1 MTQPNATFLSPS
13 AVKQHLKPVKPTC
26 ITCCHSTDALALF
39 LGFQNYN
46 ELQELIYPSVNNL
59 YRPFYIDKKNGDKRL
74 ISAPNKKLKSIQR
87 AISQSLNNVYS
98 PRKSAHGFIQGKSIL
113 TNASMHVGKK
123 FVLNIDLLGFF
134 DSLHFGRV
142 RNLFQSHPL
151 NLAPP
156 VATVLAHIC
165 CLNGKLPQGAPTS
178 PIISNMIAYKLDKD
192 LHQLAANNRSTYTRY
207 VDDITFSFT
216 QSRRRLPRDIATVL
230 KENNLKLGEKL
241 ISIIEKNGFKINN
254 EKSRCFSQNFRQVVT
269 GLVVNERVNVSR
281 AFIRQTRSMIYAW
294 KKFGLV
300 NAALEYLSKYH
311 DKSILEKHQIFIK
324 NNEDQGFFFSEI
336 VLGRINFIGMVRGKS
351 DRLFREILY
360 SYTECIGK
368 PNKSLINTPLD
379 KIGESI
385 FIIENVL
392 DDSQGTGFLLDGI
405 GLVTNQHVVDG
416 IDKDN
421 SVLLEIYRH
430 FEQDKKRKSNFD
442 KSCRA
447 KDLAILKPTT
457 DFNGIKRL
465 KVGDDSILK
474 IGSKVTVMGFPQ
486 YSPGETPYINSGKI
500 VQSKILFGNNVWLLD
515 IPVIHGN
522 SGGPVLNEKLE
533 VIGIAS
539 IGSAK
544 HDHSTKLHGFIPIST
559 LINYVNE

>member
-1 MTQPNATFLSPS
+1 MTLPNGILLSLET
-13 AVKQHLKPVKPTC
+13 AKFQLKPTKPTC
-26 ITCCHSTDALALF
+26 ITGCHSTDALALF

-46 ELQELIYPSVNNL
+46 ELQKLIYPSVKNL
-59 YRPFYIDKKNGDKRL
+59 YRSFYIDKKNGDKRL
-74 ISAPNKKLKSIQR
+74 ISAPKKKLKSIQR
-87 AISQSLNNVYS
+87 VISQSLSNVYS

-113 TNASMHVGKK
+113 TNASMHVDKK
-123 FVLNIDLLGFF
+123 FVLNVDLLGFF

-142 RNLFQSHPL
+142 RNLFQSYPL
-151 NLAPP
+151 NLTQS

-192 LHQLAANNRSTYTRY
+192 LHQLALTNRSTYTRY

-216 QSRRRLPRDIATVL
+216 QSRRRLPRDIVTVL

-241 ISIIEKNGFKINN
+241 TSIIEKNGFKINN

-269 GLVVNERVNVSR
+269 GLVVNERANVSR
-281 AFIRQTRSMIYAW
+281 NFIRQTRSMIYAW

-311 DKSILEKHQIFIK
+311 DKSILEKHEIFIK
-324 NNEDQGFFFSEI
+324 NNEDKGVFFSKI

-368 PNKSLINTPLD
+368 PNRALINTPLD
-379 KIGESI
+379 KIG
-385 FIIENVL
+385 
-392 DDSQGTGFLLDGI
+392 DDS
-405 GLVTNQHVVDG
+405 
-416 IDKDN
+416 
-421 SVLLEIYRH
+421 VL
-430 FEQDKKRKSNFD
+430 KN
-442 KSCRA
+442 
-447 KDLAILKPTT
+447 
-457 DFNGIKRL
+457 
-465 KVGDDSILK
+465 
-474 IGSKVTVMGFPQ
+474 GSKVTVMGFPQ

-500 VQSKILFGNNVWLLD
+500 VQSKKLFENNVWLLD

-522 SGGPVLNEKLE
+522 SGGPVLNDKLE

-539 IGSAK
+539 IGSAR
-544 HDHSTKLHGFIPIST
+544 HDQSTKLHGFIPIST
-559 LINYVNE
+559 LINYMNE

>member
-1 MTQPNATFLSPS
+1 MTLPNGILLSIED
-13 AVKQHLKPVKPTC
+13 VKNQLKPTKPTC
-26 ITCCHSTDALALF
+26 ITGCNSTDALALF
-39 LGFQNYN
+39 LGFENYN
-46 ELQELIYPSVNNL
+46 ELQSLIYPSINNL
-59 YRPFYIDKKNGDKRL
+59 YRNFYIDKKSGDKRL
-74 ISAPNKKLKSIQR
+74 ISAPKKRLKSIQR
-87 AISQSLNNVYS
+87 TISHSLNNIYS
-98 PRKSAHGFIQGKSIL
+98 PRKSAHGFITGKSIL
-113 TNASMHVGKK
+113 TNASMHVDKK
-123 FVLNIDLLGFF
+123 FVLNVDLLGFF

-142 RNLFQSHPL
+142 RNLFQSYPL
-151 NLAPP
+151 NLTTP

-192 LHQLAANNRSTYTRY
+192 LHQLAATNRSTYTRY

-216 QSRRRLPRDIATVL
+216 QSRRRLPRDIVTVL

-241 ISIIEKNGFKINN
+241 ISIIEKNGFKLNN
-254 EKSRCFSQNFRQVVT
+254 EKSRCFSQSLRQVVT

-281 AFIRQTRSMIYAW
+281 GFIRQTRSMIYAW
-294 KKFGLV
+294 KKFGLI
-300 NAALEYLSKYH
+300 NAALEYLSRYH
-311 DKSILEKHQIFIK
+311 DKSLLEKHHLFIRDNK
-324 NNEDQGFFFSEI
+324 DKGVFFSKI
-336 VLGRINFIGMVRGKS
+336 FFGRINFIGMVRGKN
-351 DRLFREILY
+351 DRLFRKILY

-385 FIIENVL
+385 FIIENTL
-392 DDSQGTGFLLDGI
+392 DDAQGTGFLLDGI

-474 IGSKVTVMGFPQ
+474 IGSKITVMGFPQ

>member
-1 MTQPNATFLSPS
+1 MTLPNGILLSLET
-13 AVKQHLKPVKPTC
+13 AKFQLKPTKPTC
-26 ITCCHSTDALALF
+26 ITGCHSTDALALF

-46 ELQELIYPSVNNL
+46 ELQKLIYPSVKNL
-59 YRPFYIDKKNGDKRL
+59 YRSFYIDKKNGDKRL
-74 ISAPNKKLKSIQR
+74 ISAPKKKLKSIQR
-87 AISQSLNNVYS
+87 VISQSLSNVYS

-113 TNASMHVGKK
+113 TNASMHVDKK
-123 FVLNIDLLGFF
+123 FVLNIDILGFF

-142 RNLFQSHPL
+142 RNLFQSYPL
-151 NLAPP
+151 NLTQS

-192 LHQLAANNRSTYTRY
+192 LHQLALTNRSTYTRY

-216 QSRRRLPRDIATVL
+216 QSRRRLPRDIVTVL

-241 ISIIEKNGFKINN
+241 TSIIEKNGFKINN
-254 EKSRCFSQNFRQVVT
+254 EKTRCFSQNFRQVVT
-269 GLVVNERVNVSR
+269 GLVVNERANVSR
-281 AFIRQTRSMIYAW
+281 NFIRQTRSMIYAW

-300 NAALEYLSKYH
+300 NSALEYLSKYH
-311 DKSILEKHQIFIK
+311 DKSILEKHEIFIK
-324 NNEDQGFFFSEI
+324 NNEDKGVFFSKI

-368 PNKSLINTPLD
+368 PNRALINTPLD

-385 FIIENVL
+385 FIIENLL
-392 DDSQGTGFLLDGI
+392 DDSQGTGFLLDGV
-405 GLVTNQHVVDG
+405 GLITNQHVVDG
-416 IDKDN
+416 IEKEN
-421 SVLLEIYRH
+421 SELLEIYRY
-430 FEQDKKRKSNFD
+430 FEQDKKRKSNFE

-447 KDLAILKPTT
+447 RDLAILKPTT
-457 DFNGIKRL
+457 EFNGIKRL
-465 KVGDDSILK
+465 KIGDDSVLK
-474 IGSKVTVMGFPQ
+474 NGSKVTVMGFPQ

-500 VQSKILFGNNVWLLD
+500 VQSKKLFENNVWLLD

-522 SGGPVLNEKLE
+522 SGGPVLNDKLE

-539 IGSAK
+539 IGSAR
-544 HDHSTKLHGFIPIST
+544 HDQSTKLHGFIPIST
-559 LINYVNE
+559 LINYMNE

>member
-1 MTQPNATFLSPS
+1 MTLPNRILLSLEAAKLQLNPI
-13 AVKQHLKPVKPTC
+13 KPTC
-26 ITCCHSTDALALF
+26 ITGCHSTDSLALF
-39 LGFQNYN
+39 LGFHNYN
-46 ELQELIYPSVNNL
+46 ELQKLIYPSVKNL

-74 ISAPNKKLKSIQR
+74 ISAPKKKLKSIQR
-87 AISQSLNNVYS
+87 IISQSLSNVYS

-113 TNASMHVGKK
+113 TNASMHVDKK

-134 DSLHFGRV
+134 DCLHFGRV
-142 RNLFQSHPL
+142 RNLFQSYPL
-151 NLAPP
+151 NLTPS

-192 LHQLAANNRSTYTRY
+192 LHQLALANRSTYTRY

-216 QSRRRLPRDIATVL
+216 QSRRRLPRDIVTVL
-230 KENNLKLGEKL
+230 KENNLKLGEK
-241 ISIIEKNGFKINN
+241 ITSIIEKNGFKINN
-254 EKSRCFSQNFRQVVT
+254 EKTRCFSQNFRQVVT
-269 GLVVNERVNVSR
+269 GLVVNERANVSR
-281 AFIRQTRSMIYAW
+281 NFIRQTRSMIYAW

-300 NAALEYLSKYH
+300 NAELEYLSKYH
-311 DKSILEKHQIFIK
+311 DKSILEKHEFFIK
-324 NNEDQGFFFSEI
+324 KNKDKGVFFSKI
-336 VLGRINFIGMVRGKS
+336 VLGRIYFIGMVRGKS

-368 PNKSLINTPLD
+368 PNKALINTPLD
-379 KIGESI
+379 KVGESI
-385 FIIENVL
+385 FIIENLL
-392 DDSQGTGFLLDGI
+392 DDSQGTGFLLDGV
-405 GLVTNQHVVDG
+405 GLITNQHVVDG
-416 IDKDN
+416 IEKEN
-421 SVLLEIYRH
+421 SELLEIYRYY
-430 FEQDKKRKSNFD
+430 EQDKKRKSNFE

-447 KDLAILKPTT
+447 RDLAILKPTT
-457 DFNGIKRL
+457 EFNGIKRL

-474 IGSKVTVMGFPQ
+474 IGSKITVMGFPQ

-500 VQSKILFGNNVWLLD
+500 VQSKKLFENNVWLVD

-522 SGGPVLNEKLE
+522 SGGPVLNDKLE

-539 IGSAK
+539 IGSAR
-544 HDHSTKLHGFIPIST
+544 HDQSTKLHGFIPIST